1 MNKHISY
8 SQYSI
13 WCGCPFRWKL
23 KYVDSIQLTKSNI
36 YLVFGKAMH
45 SVFQKYLT
53 IMYEST
59 IKKADELD
67 LPQFLQ
73 EELFA
78 EVKKIKEEEKEL
90 PCTKTDLYEFFEQ
103 GVIMLEWFKKNRAKY
118 FSRKDWTLLGC
129 EVPLNIKLENNINF
143 IGFLDIVLQHKPT
156 KQIKIIDIKTST
168 MGWNKY
174 QKQDKIKTS
183 QLLLYKKFYSHQ
195 FNCPIEKISVEYLIL
210 KRKLYENFQYPQRR
224 IQTFTP
230 AHGKISINNVGKSLT
245 TFINQSFDETGNYKM
260 GAVKTPSKKSC
271 KYCEFRDTKYCDG
284 ENK

>member
-78 EVKKIKEEEKEL
+78 EVKKIKEEEK
-90 PCTKTDLYEFFEQ
+90 
-103 GVIMLEWFKKNRAKY
+103 
-118 FSRKDWTLLGC
+118 
-129 EVPLNIKLENNINF
+129 
-143 IGFLDIVLQHKPT
+143 
-156 KQIKIIDIKTST
+156 
-168 MGWNKY
+168 
-174 QKQDKIKTS
+174 
-183 QLLLYKKFYSHQ
+183 
-195 FNCPIEKISVEYLIL
+195 
-210 KRKLYENFQYPQRR
+210 
-224 IQTFTP
+224 
-230 AHGKISINNVGKSLT
+230 
-245 TFINQSFDETGNYKM
+245 
-260 GAVKTPSKKSC
+260 
-271 KYCEFRDTKYCDG
+271 
-284 ENK
+284 